1 MCVGC
6 PGSESAFGVSQ
17 YIKLNNSDFVAIQ
30 GTMTMERLLGGDI
43 RIPYKQIL
51 KSRIILK
58 EGQVNYL
65 LNHLGLGDNATFL
78 AMKATYNVKSVNKED
93 NYVMWNYYDNP
104 SQMYPMAEMM
114 VLTGSPTNRI
124 KQIYLTN
131 PNTKY
136 PVVLDVMVAV
146 IDDEYSFYTDTIN
159 QIGMSFTNLTID
171 NIETYVPDESIVV
184 WDSNVPRNPLAYLT
198 LDTIN
203 SISRTG
209 KLLIV
214 DDSTIGRLFLDF
226 LTEADARQVDSLL
239 NLVLESPSIVIQDLD
254 PRQDI
259 LPPVVYFYD
268 TVENDPMG
276 YTVSAVGSTYSSNYD
291 TSGIHG
297 YTFSVQISLTQ
308 SGVTSGSYSVIT
320 KDRLIELL
328 IEDVIDPTHGN
339 LTQSVT
345 LSDSNINLYD
355 YMDLPLVSI
364 YNPGSYSFS
373 FNISD
378 LAGNEV
384 STDIKF
390 DLYVI

>member
-1 MCVGC
+1 MCIGC
-6 PGSESAFGVSQ
+6 PGSESAFGSNQ
-17 YIKLNNSDFVAIQ
+17 YIKIINSDFVAIQ
-30 GTMTMERLLGGDI
+30 GMNTMERLLMGDV

-78 AMKATYNVKSVNKED
+78 AMKATYNSKSVNKED
-93 NYVMWNYYDNP
+93 NYIVWNYYDNS
-104 SQMYPMAEMM
+104 SQIYPMAEMM

-136 PVVLDVMVAV
+136 PVLIDVMVAV

-159 QIGMSFTNLTID
+159 QIGMSFTNLELT
-171 NIETYVPDESIVV
+171 NIETYVPDESIVI

-209 KLLIV
+209 KLLII

-226 LTEADARQVDSLL
+226 LSEADAIQTDSIL
-239 NLVLESPSIVIQDLD
+239 NLVMEVSSVIIQDLD
-254 PRQDI
+254 PRQD
-259 LPPVVYFYD
+259 LVSPVVYFYD
-268 TVENDPMG
+268 TVENNPMG
-276 YTVSAVGSTYSSNYD
+276 FTVSAVGSTYSSGYD

-297 YTFSVQISLTQ
+297 FTFSAQVSLTQ
-308 SGVTSGSYSVIT
+308 SGITSGSYSVLT
-320 KDRLIELL
+320 KDRLIEIL
-328 IEDVIDPTHGN
+328 IENVIDPTHGG
-339 LTQSVT
+339 LTQSV
-345 LSDSNINLYD
+345 SINDSNIVLYD
-355 YMDLPLVSI
+355 YMSLPLASI
-364 YNPGSYSFS
+364 YSAGTYSFEFS
-373 FNISD
+373 ISD
-378 LAGNEV
+378 IAGNQV
-384 STDIKF
+384 DTDIIF
-390 DLYVI
+390 ELYVI

>member
-6 PGSESAFGVSQ
+6 PGSESAFGSGQ
-17 YIKLNNSDFVAIQ
+17 YIKISNSDFVAIQ
-30 GTMTMERLLGGDI
+30 GINTMERLLMGDV

-78 AMKATYNVKSVNKED
+78 AMKATYNSKSVNKED
-93 NYVMWNYYDNP
+93 NYIVWNYYDNS

-136 PVVLDVMVAV
+136 PVLIDVMVAV
-146 IDDEYSFYTDTIN
+146 IDDEYSYYTDTIN
-159 QIGMSFTNLTID
+159 QIGMSFTNLELA
-171 NIETYVPDESIVV
+171 NIETYVPDESIVI

-209 KLLIV
+209 KLLII

-226 LTEADARQVDSLL
+226 LSESDAKQVDSLL
-239 NLVLESPSIVIQDLD
+239 NLVMEVQSIIIQDLD

-259 LPPVVYFYD
+259 VAPIVYFYD
-268 TVENDPMG
+268 TVENNPFG
-276 YTVSAVGSTYSSNYD
+276 FTVSAIGSTYSSDFD

-297 YTFSVQISLTQ
+297 YTFSSYVSLTQ

-320 KDRLIELL
+320 KERLIEIL
-328 IEDVIDPTHGN
+328 IENVIDPTHGG
-339 LTQSVT
+339 LTQSMT
-345 LSDSNINLYD
+345 ISDSNIVLYD
-355 YMDLPLVSI
+355 YMDLPLASI
-364 YNPGSYSFS
+364 YTSGTYSFEFS
-373 FNISD
+373 ISD
-378 LAGNEV
+378 IAGNQV

-390 DLYVI
+390 ELYVI